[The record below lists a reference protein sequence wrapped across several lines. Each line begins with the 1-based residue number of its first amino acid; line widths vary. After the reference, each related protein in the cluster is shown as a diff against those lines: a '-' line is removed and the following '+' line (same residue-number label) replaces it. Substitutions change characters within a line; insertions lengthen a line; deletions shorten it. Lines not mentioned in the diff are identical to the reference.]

1 MSRITPGF
9 KPSNEM
15 FLSAMEVS
23 ETAVICCPSVFTA
36 RWAGGACF
44 STVSNEAY
52 TATTGCQLQF
62 ASRIETVLLETY
74 TFYGR
79 PITGLMAYTTATTMS
94 FKTTIETIKPAD
106 STQYIGLVTTT
117 AVTLVHKQ
125 SDVGETPLTG
135 KTSPTST

>member
-1 MSRITPGF
+1 M
-9 KPSNEM
+9 K
-15 FLSAMEVS
+15 VS
-23 ETAVICCPSVFTA
+23 ETAVICCPSGFTA

-106 STQYIGLVTTT
+106 STQYIGLVTTP
-117 AVTLVHKQ
+117 AVTLYIRCRVFKQ
-125 SDVGETPLTG
+125 DEFETAGQGAGASLG
-135 KTSPTST
+135 FCSRNRNCG